1 MSAFA
6 LLFTLAAIG
15 ISEVVYLIRTRRAAE
30 QPVCLIGGQCAMVLT
45 SKYNKLFGFHNDV
58 AGLLFYIA
66 ASVLTA
72 LLVLEIGP
80 EQLLVDVFAL
90 MLAVASLLSLL
101 LVYIQWRVLKA
112 WCFWCLMSAFTV
124 WGMACI
130 LRIYFIIY

>member
-15 ISEVVYLIRTRRAAE
+15 ISDVGYLIRTRKAAE
-30 QPVCLIGGQCAMVLT
+30 QPVCLIGGQCAVVLT

-66 ASVLTA
+66 ASLLTA
-72 LLVLEIGP
+72 LLVLEIGS
-80 EQLLVDVFAL
+80 ERLLVHLFAL
-90 MLAVASLLSLL
+90 LLAGASFLSLL

-124 WGMACI
+124 WTMTCI
-130 LRIYFIIY
+130 LATYYFF